1 MAIEQRPP
9 KVNVT
14 MKLWS
19 HHGPGVPPPPD
30 PEPDLTPPDPGLPPL
45 AVRLGVLVC
54 SGRGCPEQT
63 GLACAFID
71 RRDRHCPTA
80 WCPAHRVVLHDAA
93 YCPNHGMAL
102 GATEDAHVE
111 HHPWDLENRV
121 PLLVNWVSRELEG
134 DVRTLMEGTG
144 ADYGQVV
151 VADPVRFVL
160 VGVDRVRTWERAWKM
175 CSHIGVSL
183 RVHVAVEEARPDV
196 VIGRV
201 NSQPVVEVP
210 PPADDLQ
217 HRAEDP
223 GLPPSPEVGEFR
235 ARMIAAI
242 AAEVAEWRD
251 RNPAPPRVDIVGEVR
266 PPSSASATPDP
277 EAPSAPAAA

>member
-1 MAIEQRPP
+1 
-9 KVNVT
+9 VNVT
-14 MKLWS
+14 MKIWS
-19 HHGPGVPPPPD
+19 RHDAGVPPP
-30 PEPDLTPPDPGLPPL
+30 EPPDPDLEPPAPGPPPL
-45 AVRLGVLVC
+45 LVALGVLAC

-63 GLACAFID
+63 GLPCAFVD

-80 WCPAHRVVLHDAA
+80 WCPSHRVVLHDAL
-93 YCPNHGMAL
+93 YCPTHGMAL
-102 GATEDAHVE
+102 GATEDTHAE

-134 DVRTLMEGTG
+134 SIRELMERTA
-144 ADYGQVV
+144 ADYGQLV

-183 RVHVAVEEARPDV
+183 RVHVAVEEARPAT

-217 HRAEDP
+217 QRAEDP
-223 GLPPSPEVGEFR
+223 SQPPTAEVRDFR
-235 ARMIAAI
+235 ERIVAGI
-242 AAEVAEWRD
+242 AAEVAAWRVRFPPPERVEIRGMAQSLPGAAGD
-251 RNPAPPRVDIVGEVR
+251 LAPGEPLTAPAPG
-266 PPSSASATPDP
+266 
-277 EAPSAPAAA
+277 